1 MGKSADEVRADIEDT
16 RRDMSETIDAIA
28 DRTSPQRVI
37 RRRRERMATGLRS
50 MKDRVMGQA
59 DTAYGSTG
67 GQVRSLSESA
77 QERAGG
83 LAEQARQAPD
93 MVVQQTQGNPLAAG
107 MIAFGAGL
115 LAASLVPPSEAEQR
129 LAGKLSEHAQPLQ
142 DEVRQAGQ
150 QVAEDLKGKAREG
163 AEHVK
168 SRAQDAAETVQQ
180 DARSSAEEVKAQA
193 GK

>member
-50 MKDRVMGQA
+50 VKNRVMGQA
-59 DTAYGSTG
+59 DSAYGSAG

-77 QERAGG
+77 QERAGN
-83 LAEQARQAPD
+83 LADQARQAPD
-93 MVVQQTQGNPLAAG
+93 VVVQQTQGNPLAAG
-107 MIAFGAGL
+107 VIAFGAGL

-142 DEVRQAGQ
+142 DEMRQAGE
-150 QVAEDLKGKAREG
+150 QVAQDLKGKAQEG
-163 AEHVK
+163 AEQVK
-168 SRAQDAAETVQQ
+168 SRAQDAAATVQE
-180 DARSSAEEVKAQA
+180 DARGSAGEVKARA
-193 GK
+193 TR

>member
-50 MKDRVMGQA
+50 VKNRVMGQA
-59 DTAYGSTG
+59 DTAYGSAG
-67 GQVRSLSESA
+67 GQVRSLSEGA
-77 QERAGG
+77 QERAGN
-83 LAEQARQAPD
+83 LADQARQAPD

-107 MIAFGAGL
+107 VIAFGAGL

-142 DEVRQAGQ
+142 DEMRQAGE
-150 QVAEDLKGKAREG
+150 QVAQDLKGKAQEG
-163 AEHVK
+163 AEQVK
-168 SRAQDAAETVQQ
+168 SRAQDAAATVQE
-180 DARSSAEEVKAQA
+180 DARGSAGEVKAKA
-193 GK
+193 TR

>member
-59 DTAYGSTG
+59 DSAYGSAG

-93 MVVQQTQGNPLAAG
+93 MVVHQTQGNPLAAG
-107 MIAFGAGL
+107 VIAFGAGL

-129 LAGKLSEHAQPLQ
+129 LAGKLSEQT
-142 DEVRQAGQ
+142 Q
-150 QVAEDLKGKAREG
+150 QVADDLKGKAREG
-163 AEHVK
+163 AEQVK
-168 SRAQDAAETVQQ
+168 SRAQDAAETVQE
-180 DARSSAEEVKAQA
+180 DARSSAGDVKAKAAQ
-193 GK
+193 